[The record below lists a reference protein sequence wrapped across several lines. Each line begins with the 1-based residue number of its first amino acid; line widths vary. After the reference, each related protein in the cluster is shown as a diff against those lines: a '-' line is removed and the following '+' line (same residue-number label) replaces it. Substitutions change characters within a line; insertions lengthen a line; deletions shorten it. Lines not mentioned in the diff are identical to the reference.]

1 MTNKKK
7 MIICFTLILLMNL
20 ASNIYF
26 EYTLY
31 GIFSLGWRMI
41 YAFVF
46 YCLQFL
52 LLKYAADSNSKII
65 YAFPL
70 YWGIEIW
77 RLLFREGI
85 ITFLIPGLY
94 KKLWRY
100 SSIFWLSDWFPAT
113 YDPRIPIY
121 GKPSYFRM
129 RIETIVK
136 IIISAMAFLF
146 SVYAIIKRRKKVC
159 KEV

>member
-1 MTNKKK
+1 MKDKKK
-7 MIICFTLILLMNL
+7 MMICFILVLLMNL

-46 YCLQFL
+46 YCLQLL

-65 YAFPL
+65 YVFPL
-70 YWGIEIW
+70 YWGIETW

-85 ITFLIPGLY
+85 
-94 KKLWRY
+94 
-100 SSIFWLSDWFPAT
+100 
-113 YDPRIPIY
+113 
-121 GKPSYFRM
+121 
-129 RIETIVK
+129 
-136 IIISAMAFLF
+136 
-146 SVYAIIKRRKKVC
+146 
-159 KEV
+159 

>member
-1 MTNKKK
+1 MKDKKK
-7 MIICFTLILLMNL
+7 MMICFILVLLMNL

-31 GIFSLGWRMI
+31 GIFSFGWRMI

-46 YCLQFL
+46 YCLQLL
-52 LLKYAADSNSKII
+52 LLKYAADSNSKTI
-65 YAFPL
+65 YVFPL

-100 SSIFWLSDWFPAT
+100 SSIFWLSDWFPAS
-113 YDPRIPIY
+113 YYPHICIY
-121 GKPSYFRM
+121 GEKPPYLQI
-129 RIETIVK
+129 RIETIIK
-136 IIISAMAFLF
+136 IIISVMAFLF
-146 SVYAIIKRRKKVC
+146 SVYAIIKRRKKTI
-159 KEV
+159 